1 MCSHREDFIDYTS
14 YDEDSLDCDFE
25 DAVYELAEEMEY
37 ADEESESANAEK
49 Y

>member
-14 YDEDSLDCDFE
+14 YDEDSLDCGFE
-25 DAVYELAEEMEY
+25 DAVYDLAEEMMY
-37 ADEESESANAEK
+37 ADEESADADAER